1 MPSHTQTSPSY
12 GSSSKKPVCYAG
24 STEVTQPECSGT
36 SDNIILALFKHLSGE
51 QFAPVFVVTVLNF
64 LAFWAGLVDS
74 GKVLFSFKGLMKAI
88 LLKFFVG
95 LILGG
100 DVGITIPGV
109 LLNCFGN
116 FWTGQ
121 IVGALVL

>member
-1 MPSHTQTSPSY
+1 MPSHTQTPASY

-24 STEVTQPECSGT
+24 STEVTQPESSGT
-36 SDNIILALFKHLSGE
+36 SDNIILALFKGLSGE
-51 QFAPVFVVTVLNF
+51 EFGPVFVVTALNF
-64 LAFWAGLVDS
+64 LAFWAGLIDS
-74 GKVLFSFKGLMKAI
+74 GKIAV

-95 LILGG
+95 LIDGG

-109 LLNCFGN
+109 LLDCFGN
-116 FWTGQ
+116 FSTGQ